1 MSVVDK
7 YSNSDSSVT
16 MILSHNNITKKIWY
30 TPTVLEQEKK
40 IERNMDNN
48 MLEKNEGKNEKK
60 RKTKKI
66 K

>member
-30 TPTVLEQEKK
+30 TPTVLGGKEIESICCSLLKK
-40 IERNMDNN
+40 KY
-48 MLEKNEGKNEKK
+48 ML
-60 RKTKKI
+60 
-66 K
+66 

>member
-1 MSVVDK
+1 
-7 YSNSDSSVT
+7 